1 MPEAEWRAIMDPS
14 IKVLGYKIYPRKI
27 IQSKHFMQRHTSVC
41 AASREVAG
49 AFFIILTLPHTFAEE
64 ALGYL

>member
-1 MPEAEWRAIMDPS
+1 MEGYNGS
-14 IKVLGYKIYPRKI
+14 INQGSWGIKSTHVKSFKVNILCKDT
-27 IQSKHFMQRHTSVC
+27 HLC